1 MLPLLPFAAG
11 LLTGVAAIKLWRNES
26 TRAGID
32 KAQEKLRQVAASS
45 VTAIKTTSARL
56 GKRLAPENTPDAAP
70 IPAEAPPK
78 PRKPRSAK
86 ATKPEETVKP
96 AVTPKNP
103 RTRKAVAAPVA
114 SSEETP

>member
-70 IPAEAPPK
+70 STAQAAQTTFGKSHEAGRNRQTGCYPQE
-78 PRKPRSAK
+78 A
-86 ATKPEETVKP
+86 A
-96 AVTPKNP
+96 NP
-103 RTRKAVAAPVA
+103 QSGRGPGG
-114 SSEETP
+114 EQ